1 MSSGQTEAV
10 VAPAVARIVAVAVRG
25 ANVPAVV
32 VPTAAA
38 HHAVL
43 AVPSTFTRLLPVSN
57 RAADADAIALSSM
70 TGCPPL
76 W

>member
-1 MSSGQTEAV
+1 MSSGQAEAV
-10 VAPAVARIVAVAVRG
+10 VVPAVARLVPVAVRG
-25 ANVPAVV
+25 ANVSAVV
-32 VPTAAA
+32 VPAAAA

-43 AVPSTFTRLLPVSN
+43 AIPSTLTRLLPVSN

-70 TGCPPL
+70 TDCPPL